1 MIATLLLVCVVLG
14 AIGVPLA
21 FAMGLGSVA
30 AITVQGVLPYEIIA
44 QRTMNAL
51 ESFPFIAVPMFIL
64 AGELMNTAGITDR
77 LVRFCQSLV
86 GYLKGGLG
94 FVTVVASMFFS
105 GISGSATAD
114 AAGLGKV
121 LIPAMIRQKY
131 DEDYAVC
138 LVAAAA
144 TMGPI
149 IPPSILM
156 IVYSSMTNL
165 SIGRL
170 FMAGLFPGVTIGI
183 ALMIFAGYYARKR
196 NYPSEPWL
204 GIKELLV
211 SAWHSFLPLMAPLV
225 VIVGIVGGAFTATEA
240 GTIVVIYTAAL
251 GFFYGELNMKK
262 LYQVM
267 VKAVESTTVVLFIIA
282 SASIL
287 GWLLVMGGFPAM
299 VVRGLS
305 AISSDVHVLLFTVV
319 ALLIFLGLFVDGM
332 AILVTLTPVLHPV
345 AQALGIDPI
354 HFATLMVVCVMV
366 GGITPPFGVLL
377 FIACQVGGVGLEKVT
392 RTIWKFVAV
401 MMIVVFL
408 VAYIPSLS
416 TWLPNVLFN

>member
-1 MIATLLLVCVVLG
+1 
-14 AIGVPLA
+14 
-21 FAMGLGSVA
+21 
-30 AITVQGVLPYEIIA
+30 
-44 QRTMNAL
+44 
-51 ESFPFIAVPMFIL
+51 
-64 AGELMNTAGITDR
+64 
-77 LVRFCQSLV
+77 
-86 GYLKGGLG
+86 
-94 FVTVVASMFFS
+94 
-105 GISGSATAD
+105 
-114 AAGLGKV
+114 
-121 LIPAMIRQKY
+121 
-131 DEDYAVC
+131 
-138 LVAAAA
+138 
-144 TMGPI
+144 
-149 IPPSILM
+149 M

-170 FMAGLFPGVTIGI
+170 FMAGLFPGVTIGV

-196 NYPSEPWL
+196 NYRSEPWL
-204 GIKELLV
+204 GLKELLV

-299 VVRGLS
+299 VVRGLN
-305 AISSDVHVLLFTVV
+305 AISSDVHVLLFVVV
-319 ALLIFLGLFVDGM
+319 ALLIFLGLFIDGM

-377 FIACQVGGVGLEKVT
+377 FIACQVGEVGLEKVT

-401 MMIVVFL
+401 MMVVVFL
-408 VAYIPSLS
+408 VTYIPSLS
-416 TWLPNVLFN
+416 TWLPNALFN